1 MRGAAIYHLSH
12 DIFVHSDWTN
22 GSATPC
28 MAKIITSLSFSAIMA
43 NPRKFSE
50 KIALHNQKQAEET
63 AAFEAIMKEVN
74 SATRTVSVVLRRFTP
89 LSIEEAS
96 PSVQFSQ
103 GRLLLIL
110 SLFAP
115 VVHSRSCIPNT
126 CQSPQ
131 ALVPVTEE
139 DHYRTS
145 TRSVL
150 IRASTYRWANAA
162 RDIAL
167 ILAIVSHALKTWR
180 RVEPHWQWHPNTWRK
195 WIQPST
201 TNTGNDYGL
210 SICTV

>member
-1 MRGAAIYHLSH
+1 MRGDFTSDPYLVQSRTNTCNNRNSPQIFRNEVSPHLFEQMRGAAIYHLSH
-12 DIFVHSDWTN
+12 DIVVHFDWTN

-74 SATRTVSVVLRRFTP
+74 SATRTVSAVFRRFTS

-115 VVHSRSCIPNT
+115 VVHSRSCVNT

-131 ALVPVTEE
+131 ALVPVTEG

-150 IRASTYRWANAA
+150 IRALTYR
-162 RDIAL
+162 
-167 ILAIVSHALKTWR
+167 
-180 RVEPHWQWHPNTWRK
+180 
-195 WIQPST
+195 
-201 TNTGNDYGL
+201 
-210 SICTV
+210 

>member
-74 SATRTVSVVLRRFTP
+74 SATRTVSAVFRRFTP
-89 LSIEEAS
+89 LSVEEAS
-96 PSVQFSQ
+96 PSVYFSQ

-115 VVHSRSCIPNT
+115 VMHSRSCMPNIT

-150 IRASTYRWANAA
+150 IKASTYR
-162 RDIAL
+162 
-167 ILAIVSHALKTWR
+167 
-180 RVEPHWQWHPNTWRK
+180 
-195 WIQPST
+195 
-201 TNTGNDYGL
+201 
-210 SICTV
+210 

>member
-1 MRGAAIYHLSH
+1 MLWLCGEIRADWGISRPTHIVSESKPNTCNTRTATGIVGIKVSPHLFKQMRGAAIYHLSH

-74 SATRTVSVVLRRFTP
+74 SATRTVSAVFRRFTP
-89 LSIEEAS
+89 LSVEEAS
-96 PSVQFSQ
+96 PSVYFSQ

-115 VVHSRSCIPNT
+115 VMHSRSCMPNIT

-150 IRASTYRWANAA
+150 IKASTYR
-162 RDIAL
+162 
-167 ILAIVSHALKTWR
+167 
-180 RVEPHWQWHPNTWRK
+180 
-195 WIQPST
+195 
-201 TNTGNDYGL
+201 
-210 SICTV
+210 